1 MGEKSVEDEE
11 EEESRSE
18 GAADIAQAAI
28 FLSSSTGVYLSLPK
42 PFSFFSF
49 LKNLTNFIF

>member
-1 MGEKSVEDEE
+1 MGEKSVEDED